1 MFLEYCGLM
10 RFEVRVSFVM
20 DDETLGGFFL
30 AVAVLLKN
38 KKETKVLDFKQ
49 KTGDNVMSG
58 WKWFVCLSSCE
69 VRDLEVV
76 WLYLYCFRPCLFC
89 HSWIL
94 CNSTSRG
101 SLGKKQFIEV
111 VYQWP
116 TIRVSPDF
124 NVLSTWS
131 HHNPLFLPK
140 ILNGW
145 WQKTAETSKCSF
157 TLDNSTLTLAPTG

>member
-58 WKWFVCLSSCE
+58 
-69 VRDLEVV
+69 
-76 WLYLYCFRPCLFC
+76 
-89 HSWIL
+89 
-94 CNSTSRG
+94 
-101 SLGKKQFIEV
+101 
-111 VYQWP
+111 
-116 TIRVSPDF
+116 
-124 NVLSTWS
+124 
-131 HHNPLFLPK
+131 
-140 ILNGW
+140 
-145 WQKTAETSKCSF
+145 
-157 TLDNSTLTLAPTG
+157 